1 MKYYLYDEKTKQFL
15 KEQEGYLDP
24 LETKAQ
30 GKNVYIVPP
39 FSTTEKPDLTS
50 LKDNEILVFNGNK
63 WQIEQEFYVGKIVD
77 CQGERAVKYVTD
89 NDLTFEPCDNG
100 FKIVEKPLPK
110 EKTLEELKEQ
120 KHAELKSIMQ
130 TRAAKIDEINTSKNY
145 QLNTGGLEY
154 EEDLFAYDDKALLRI
169 SGTILDWQDQ
179 ISRGT
184 VQPEDIVQPWI
195 SKANRVHPLSYDQ
208 LIELAR
214 LLRQE
219 VQRIVFYG
227 TYLEKLAQAAT
238 TLEELDAIVWDYGAA
253 SASGIIDRLIA
264 GGNQDA

>member
-1 MKYYLYDEKTKQFL
+1 MIEYRNLYWDAPDHSRMQVEIKHPDFGWIPYCCM
-15 KEQEGYLDP
+15 EGDTGIGAELWAARAYLDIEESRDRRD
-24 LETKAQ
+24 LE
-30 GKNVYIVPP
+30 
-39 FSTTEKPDLTS
+39 
-50 LKDNEILVFNGNK
+50 
-63 WQIEQEFYVGKIVD
+63 
-77 CQGERAVKYVTD
+77 
-89 NDLTFEPCDNG
+89 
-100 FKIVEKPLPK
+100 
-110 EKTLEELKEQ
+110 
-120 KHAELKSIMQ
+120 Q
-130 TRAAKIDEINTSKNY
+130 TRRDKICEINSAKNY
-145 QLNTGGLEY
+145 QLNNGGLEY

-184 VQPEDIVQPWI
+184 VKPEDIIQPWI

-227 TYLEKLAQAAT
+227 TYLEKLAQAVR

>member
-1 MKYYLYDEKTKQFL
+1 MSEYYPGYIFHDGDDYPDIAAWCNANSCYI
-15 KEQEGYLDP
+15 KEITPDGEG
-24 LETKAQ
+24 
-30 GKNVYIVPP
+30 
-39 FSTTEKPDLTS
+39 
-50 LKDNEILVFNGNK
+50 
-63 WQIEQEFYVGKIVD
+63 
-77 CQGERAVKYVTD
+77 RR
-89 NDLTFEPCDNG
+89 FE
-100 FKIVEKPLPK
+100 IVEIP
-110 EKTLEELKEQ
+110 Q
-120 KHAELKSIMQ
+120 KSLDEAKADKIAELN
-130 TRAAKIDEINTSKNY
+130 AAKNY
-145 QLNTGGLEY
+145 QLTNGGLEY

-179 ISRGT
+179 ISRGA
-184 VQPEDIVQPWI
+184 VKPEDITQPWI

>member
-1 MKYYLYDEKTKQFL
+1 MIEYRNLYWDAPDHSRMQAEIKHPDFGWIPYCCM
-15 KEQEGYLDP
+15 EGDTGIGAELWAARAYLDIEEWRDRRD
-24 LETKAQ
+24 LEQTRR
-30 GKNVYIVPP
+30 
-39 FSTTEKPDLTS
+39 E
-50 LKDNEILVFNGNK
+50 
-63 WQIEQEFYVGKIVD
+63 
-77 CQGERAVKYVTD
+77 
-89 NDLTFEPCDNG
+89 
-100 FKIVEKPLPK
+100 KIVE
-110 EKTLEELKEQ
+110 
-120 KHAELKSIMQ
+120 
-130 TRAAKIDEINTSKNY
+130 INTAKNY
-145 QLNTGGLEY
+145 QLNNGGLEY

-184 VQPEDIVQPWI
+184 VKPEDIIQPWI

-227 TYLEKLAQAAT
+227 TYLEKLAQAAQ

-264 GGNQDA
+264 GGN

>member
-1 MKYYLYDEKTKQFL
+1 MIEYRNLYWDAPDHSRMQAEINHPDFGWIPYCCM
-15 KEQEGYLDP
+15 EGDTGIGAELWAARAYLDIEEWRDRRD
-24 LETKAQ
+24 LEQTR
-30 GKNVYIVPP
+30 
-39 FSTTEKPDLTS
+39 SE
-50 LKDNEILVFNGNK
+50 
-63 WQIEQEFYVGKIVD
+63 
-77 CQGERAVKYVTD
+77 
-89 NDLTFEPCDNG
+89 
-100 FKIVEKPLPK
+100 KIVE
-110 EKTLEELKEQ
+110 
-120 KHAELKSIMQ
+120 
-130 TRAAKIDEINTSKNY
+130 INSAKNY
-145 QLNTGGLEY
+145 QLNNGGLEY

-184 VQPEDIVQPWI
+184 VQPEGIIQPWI
-195 SKANRVHPLSYDQ
+195 SKANRVHALSYDQ

>member
-1 MKYYLYDEKTKQFL
+1 MREYYPGYIFHDGDDYPEIAVWCNANSCYI
-15 KEQEGYLDP
+15 KEI
-24 LETKAQ
+24 T
-30 GKNVYIVPP
+30 
-39 FSTTEKPDLTS
+39 PDG
-50 LKDNEILVFNGNK
+50 DG
-63 WQIEQEFYVGKIVD
+63 
-77 CQGERAVKYVTD
+77 RR
-89 NDLTFEPCDNG
+89 FE
-100 FKIVEKPLPK
+100 IVEIP
-110 EKTLEELKEQ
+110 Q
-120 KHAELKSIMQ
+120 KSLDEAKADKIAELN
-130 TRAAKIDEINTSKNY
+130 AAKNH
-145 QLNTGGLEY
+145 QLDTGGLEY

-179 ISRGT
+179 ISRGI
-184 VQPEDIVQPWI
+184 VQPEDIIQPWI

-238 TLEELDAIVWDYGAA
+238 TLAELDAIVWDYGAA

>member
-1 MKYYLYDEKTKQFL
+1 MREYYPGYVFHDGDDYPEIAAWCNANSCYIKEITPDGDGRRFEIVKIPPKSLDEA
-15 KEQEGYLDP
+15 
-24 LETKAQ
+24 KA
-30 GKNVYIVPP
+30 
-39 FSTTEKPDLTS
+39 D
-50 LKDNEILVFNGNK
+50 
-63 WQIEQEFYVGKIVD
+63 
-77 CQGERAVKYVTD
+77 
-89 NDLTFEPCDNG
+89 
-100 FKIVEKPLPK
+100 KIVELN
-110 EKTLEELKEQ
+110 
-120 KHAELKSIMQ
+120 
-130 TRAAKIDEINTSKNY
+130 AAKNH
-145 QLNTGGLEY
+145 QLDTGGLEY

-195 SKANRVHPLSYDQ
+195 SKADNVHPLSYDQ

>member
-1 MKYYLYDEKTKQFL
+1 MIEYRNLYWDAPDHSRMQAEIKHPDFGWIPYCCM
-15 KEQEGYLDP
+15 EGDTGIGAELWAARAYLDIEEWRDRRD
-24 LETKAQ
+24 LEQTRR
-30 GKNVYIVPP
+30 
-39 FSTTEKPDLTS
+39 E
-50 LKDNEILVFNGNK
+50 
-63 WQIEQEFYVGKIVD
+63 
-77 CQGERAVKYVTD
+77 
-89 NDLTFEPCDNG
+89 
-100 FKIVEKPLPK
+100 KIVE
-110 EKTLEELKEQ
+110 
-120 KHAELKSIMQ
+120 
-130 TRAAKIDEINTSKNY
+130 INSAKNY
-145 QLNTGGLEY
+145 QLNNGGLEY

-184 VQPEDIVQPWI
+184 VKPEDIIQPWI

-214 LLRQE
+214 LLRRA

-238 TLEELDAIVWDYGAA
+238 TLAELDAIVWDYGAA

-264 GGNQDA
+264 GGN

>member
-1 MKYYLYDEKTKQFL
+1 MIEYRNLYWDAPDHSRMQAEIKHPDFGWIPYCCM
-15 KEQEGYLDP
+15 EGDTGIGAELWAARAYLDIEEWRDRRD
-24 LETKAQ
+24 LEQTRR
-30 GKNVYIVPP
+30 
-39 FSTTEKPDLTS
+39 E
-50 LKDNEILVFNGNK
+50 
-63 WQIEQEFYVGKIVD
+63 
-77 CQGERAVKYVTD
+77 
-89 NDLTFEPCDNG
+89 
-100 FKIVEKPLPK
+100 KIVE
-110 EKTLEELKEQ
+110 
-120 KHAELKSIMQ
+120 
-130 TRAAKIDEINTSKNY
+130 INTAKNY
-145 QLNTGGLEY
+145 QLNNGGLEY

-179 ISRGT
+179 ISRGI

-195 SKANRVHPLSYDQ
+195 SKANRVHALSYDQ

-227 TYLEKLAQAAT
+227 TYLEKLAQAAQ

-264 GGNQDA
+264 GGN

>member
-1 MKYYLYDEKTKQFL
+1 MIEYRNLYWDAPDHSRMQAEIKHPDFGWIPYCCM
-15 KEQEGYLDP
+15 EGDTGIGAELWAARAYLDIEEWRDRRD
-24 LETKAQ
+24 LE
-30 GKNVYIVPP
+30 
-39 FSTTEKPDLTS
+39 
-50 LKDNEILVFNGNK
+50 
-63 WQIEQEFYVGKIVD
+63 
-77 CQGERAVKYVTD
+77 
-89 NDLTFEPCDNG
+89 
-100 FKIVEKPLPK
+100 
-110 EKTLEELKEQ
+110 
-120 KHAELKSIMQ
+120 Q
-130 TRAAKIDEINTSKNY
+130 TRHEKIGEINSAKNY

-179 ISRGT
+179 ISRGI

-195 SKANRVHPLSYDQ
+195 SKANRVHALSYDQ

-238 TLEELDAIVWDYGAA
+238 TLAELDAIVWDYGAA

-264 GGNQDA
+264 GGN

>member
-1 MKYYLYDEKTKQFL
+1 MIEYRNLYWDAPDHSRMQAEIKHPDFGWIPYCCM
-15 KEQEGYLDP
+15 EGDTGIGAELWAARAYLDIEEWRDRRD
-24 LETKAQ
+24 LE
-30 GKNVYIVPP
+30 
-39 FSTTEKPDLTS
+39 
-50 LKDNEILVFNGNK
+50 
-63 WQIEQEFYVGKIVD
+63 
-77 CQGERAVKYVTD
+77 
-89 NDLTFEPCDNG
+89 
-100 FKIVEKPLPK
+100 
-110 EKTLEELKEQ
+110 
-120 KHAELKSIMQ
+120 Q
-130 TRAAKIDEINTSKNY
+130 TRSEKIGEINSAKNY
-145 QLNTGGLEY
+145 QLNNGGLEY

-184 VQPEDIVQPWI
+184 VKPEDIVQPWI
-195 SKANRVHPLSYDQ
+195 SKANRVHALSYDQ

-238 TLEELDAIVWDYGAA
+238 TLAELDAIVWDYGAA

>member
-1 MKYYLYDEKTKQFL
+1 MIDYRDLVWGDRDHTFFKGEVDATFM
-15 KEQEGYLDP
+15 GYGWIPYKFFDGDTGIGAELWSIRDTLDIA
-24 LETKAQ
+24 E
-30 GKNVYIVPP
+30 
-39 FSTTEKPDLTS
+39 
-50 LKDNEILVFNGNK
+50 
-63 WQIEQEFYVGKIVD
+63 W
-77 CQGERAVKYVTD
+77 TD
-89 NDLTFEPCDNG
+89 PRD
-100 FKIVEKPLPK
+100 
-110 EKTLEELKEQ
+110 LEE
-120 KHAELKSIMQ
+120 
-130 TRAAKIDEINTSKNY
+130 TRAAKIDEINAAKNH
-145 QLNTGGLEY
+145 QLDTGGLEY

-184 VQPEDIVQPWI
+184 VQPEDIIQPWI
-195 SKANRVHPLSYDQ
+195 SKANTVHPLSYDQ

-238 TLEELDAIVWDYGAA
+238 SLAELDAIVWDYGAA

>member
-1 MKYYLYDEKTKQFL
+1 MIEYRNLYWDAPDHSRMQAEIKHPDFGWIPYCCM
-15 KEQEGYLDP
+15 EGDTGIGAELWAARAYLDIEEWRDRRD
-24 LETKAQ
+24 LE
-30 GKNVYIVPP
+30 
-39 FSTTEKPDLTS
+39 
-50 LKDNEILVFNGNK
+50 
-63 WQIEQEFYVGKIVD
+63 
-77 CQGERAVKYVTD
+77 
-89 NDLTFEPCDNG
+89 
-100 FKIVEKPLPK
+100 
-110 EKTLEELKEQ
+110 
-120 KHAELKSIMQ
+120 Q
-130 TRAAKIDEINTSKNY
+130 TRNEKIGEINAAKNY
-145 QLNTGGLEY
+145 QLNNGGLEY

-169 SGTILDWQDQ
+169 SGTIQDWQDQ

-184 VQPEDIVQPWI
+184 VQPEDITQPWI
-195 SKANRVHPLSYDQ
+195 SKANRVHALSYDQ

-264 GGNQDA
+264 GGAA

>member
-1 MKYYLYDEKTKQFL
+1 MIEYRNLYWDAPDHSRMQAEIKHPDFGWIPYCCM
-15 KEQEGYLDP
+15 EGDTGIGAELWATRAYLDIEEWRDRRD
-24 LETKAQ
+24 LEQTRR
-30 GKNVYIVPP
+30 
-39 FSTTEKPDLTS
+39 E
-50 LKDNEILVFNGNK
+50 
-63 WQIEQEFYVGKIVD
+63 
-77 CQGERAVKYVTD
+77 
-89 NDLTFEPCDNG
+89 
-100 FKIVEKPLPK
+100 KIVE
-110 EKTLEELKEQ
+110 
-120 KHAELKSIMQ
+120 
-130 TRAAKIDEINTSKNY
+130 INTAKNY
-145 QLNTGGLEY
+145 QLNNGGLEY

-184 VQPEDIVQPWI
+184 VKPEDIIQPWI
-195 SKANRVHPLSYDQ
+195 SKANTVHPLSYDQ

-238 TLEELDAIVWDYGAA
+238 TLAELDAIVWDYGAA

-264 GGNQDA
+264 GGN

>member
-1 MKYYLYDEKTKQFL
+1 MIEYRNLYRDAPDHSRMQAEIKHPDFGWIPYCCM
-15 KEQEGYLDP
+15 EGDTGIGAELWAARAYLDIEEWRDRRD
-24 LETKAQ
+24 LEQTR
-30 GKNVYIVPP
+30 
-39 FSTTEKPDLTS
+39 SE
-50 LKDNEILVFNGNK
+50 
-63 WQIEQEFYVGKIVD
+63 
-77 CQGERAVKYVTD
+77 
-89 NDLTFEPCDNG
+89 
-100 FKIVEKPLPK
+100 KIVE
-110 EKTLEELKEQ
+110 
-120 KHAELKSIMQ
+120 
-130 TRAAKIDEINTSKNY
+130 INSAKNY
-145 QLNTGGLEY
+145 QLNNGGLEY

-169 SGTILDWQDQ
+169 SGTILDRQDQ

-195 SKANRVHPLSYDQ
+195 SKANRVHALSYDQ

-227 TYLEKLAQAAT
+227 TYLEKLAQVSI
-238 TLEELDAIVWDYGAA
+238 TLAELDAIVWDYGAA

>member
-1 MKYYLYDEKTKQFL
+1 MSEYYPGYIFRDGDDYPDIAAWCNANSCYI
-15 KEQEGYLDP
+15 KELTPDAEGRRFEIVKIPQKD
-24 LETKAQ
+24 LEAARA
-30 GKNVYIVPP
+30 
-39 FSTTEKPDLTS
+39 D
-50 LKDNEILVFNGNK
+50 
-63 WQIEQEFYVGKIVD
+63 KI
-77 CQGERAVKYVTD
+77 
-89 NDLTFEPCDNG
+89 
-100 FKIVEKPLPK
+100 
-110 EKTLEELKEQ
+110 
-120 KHAELKSIMQ
+120 AELN
-130 TRAAKIDEINTSKNY
+130 AAKNK
-145 QLNTGGLEY
+145 QLDTGGLEY
-154 EEDLFAYDDKALLRI
+154 MEDLFAYDDKALLRI

-184 VQPEDIVQPWI
+184 VQPGDIIQPWI
-195 SKANRVHPLSYDQ
+195 SKANTVHALSYDQ

-238 TLEELDAIVWDYGAA
+238 SLAELDAIVWDYGAA

>member
-1 MKYYLYDEKTKQFL
+1 MSSEYYPGYIFRDDDDYPDIAAWCNANNCYI
-15 KEQEGYLDP
+15 KELTPDKEG
-24 LETKAQ
+24 
-30 GKNVYIVPP
+30 
-39 FSTTEKPDLTS
+39 
-50 LKDNEILVFNGNK
+50 
-63 WQIEQEFYVGKIVD
+63 
-77 CQGERAVKYVTD
+77 RR
-89 NDLTFEPCDNG
+89 FE
-100 FKIVEKPLPK
+100 IVEVPQKSLAEAK
-110 EKTLEELKEQ
+110 AEKI
-120 KHAELKSIMQ
+120 AELN
-130 TRAAKIDEINTSKNY
+130 AAKNH

-227 TYLEKLAQAAT
+227 TYLEKLAQAAR

>member
-1 MKYYLYDEKTKQFL
+1 MIEYRNLYWDAPDHSRMQAEIKHPDFGWIPYCCM
-15 KEQEGYLDP
+15 EGDTGIGAELWAARAYLDIEEWRDRRD
-24 LETKAQ
+24 LE
-30 GKNVYIVPP
+30 
-39 FSTTEKPDLTS
+39 
-50 LKDNEILVFNGNK
+50 
-63 WQIEQEFYVGKIVD
+63 
-77 CQGERAVKYVTD
+77 
-89 NDLTFEPCDNG
+89 
-100 FKIVEKPLPK
+100 
-110 EKTLEELKEQ
+110 
-120 KHAELKSIMQ
+120 Q
-130 TRAAKIDEINTSKNY
+130 TRREKIGEINAAKNY
-145 QLNTGGLEY
+145 QLNNGGLEY

-195 SKANRVHPLSYDQ
+195 SKANTVHPLSYDQ

-227 TYLEKLAQAAT
+227 TYLEKLARAAT

-264 GGNQDA
+264 GGN

>member
-1 MKYYLYDEKTKQFL
+1 MSEYYP
-15 KEQEGYLDP
+15 GYIFRDGEDYP
-24 LETKAQ
+24 EVAAWCNT
-30 GKNVYIVPP
+30 
-39 FSTTEKPDLTS
+39 
-50 LKDNEILVFNGNK
+50 NG
-63 WQIEQEFYVGKIVD
+63 
-77 CQGERAVKYVTD
+77 CR
-89 NDLTFEPCDNG
+89 
-100 FKIVEKPLPK
+100 IVELTPDKEGRRFEIVKIPPK
-110 EKTLEELKEQ
+110 SLDEAK
-120 KHAELKSIMQ
+120 AE
-130 TRAAKIDEINTSKNY
+130 KIDEINAAKNY
-145 QLNTGGLEY
+145 QLNNGGLEY

-179 ISRGT
+179 ISRGV

-195 SKANRVHPLSYDQ
+195 SKANRVHALSYDQ

-219 VQRIVFYG
+219 VQKIVFYG

-238 TLEELDAIVWDYGAA
+238 SLAELDAIVWDYGAA

>member
-1 MKYYLYDEKTKQFL
+1 MIEYRNLYWDDPDHSRMQAEIKHPDFGWIPYCCM
-15 KEQEGYLDP
+15 EGDTGIGAELWAARAYLDIEEWRDRRD
-24 LETKAQ
+24 LEQTRR
-30 GKNVYIVPP
+30 
-39 FSTTEKPDLTS
+39 E
-50 LKDNEILVFNGNK
+50 
-63 WQIEQEFYVGKIVD
+63 
-77 CQGERAVKYVTD
+77 
-89 NDLTFEPCDNG
+89 
-100 FKIVEKPLPK
+100 KIVE
-110 EKTLEELKEQ
+110 
-120 KHAELKSIMQ
+120 
-130 TRAAKIDEINTSKNY
+130 INSAKNY
-145 QLNTGGLEY
+145 QLNNGGLEY

-184 VQPEDIVQPWI
+184 VQPEDIIQPWI
-195 SKANRVHPLSYDQ
+195 SKANNVHPLRYDQ

-238 TLEELDAIVWDYGAA
+238 SLEELDAIVWDYGAA

-264 GGNQDA
+264 GGAA

>member
-1 MKYYLYDEKTKQFL
+1 MSEYYPGYKFR
-15 KEQEGYLDP
+15 EGDDYP
-24 LETKAQ
+24 EIAAWCNAN
-30 GKNVYIVPP
+30 GCYIVEL
-39 FSTTEKPDLTS
+39 TPD
-50 LKDNEILVFNGNK
+50 KEG
-63 WQIEQEFYVGKIVD
+63 
-77 CQGERAVKYVTD
+77 RR
-89 NDLTFEPCDNG
+89 FE
-100 FKIVEKPLPK
+100 IVEIP
-110 EKTLEELKEQ
+110 Q
-120 KHAELKSIMQ
+120 KSLD
-130 TRAAKIDEINTSKNY
+130 AAKADKITEINVAKNS
-145 QLNTGGLEY
+145 QLNNGGLEY
-154 EEDLFAYDDKALLRI
+154 MEDLFAYDDKALLRI

-179 ISRGT
+179 ISRGI
-184 VQPEDIVQPWI
+184 VQPGDIVQPWI
-195 SKANRVHPLSYDQ
+195 SKANTVHPLSYDQ

>member
-1 MKYYLYDEKTKQFL
+1 MIEYRNLYWDAPDHSRMQAEIKHPDFGWIPYCCM
-15 KEQEGYLDP
+15 EGDTGIGAELWAARAYLDIEEWRDRRD
-24 LETKAQ
+24 LEQTR
-30 GKNVYIVPP
+30 
-39 FSTTEKPDLTS
+39 SE
-50 LKDNEILVFNGNK
+50 
-63 WQIEQEFYVGKIVD
+63 
-77 CQGERAVKYVTD
+77 
-89 NDLTFEPCDNG
+89 
-100 FKIVEKPLPK
+100 KIVE
-110 EKTLEELKEQ
+110 
-120 KHAELKSIMQ
+120 
-130 TRAAKIDEINTSKNY
+130 INSAKNY
-145 QLNTGGLEY
+145 QLNNGGLEY

-179 ISRGT
+179 ISRGA
-184 VQPEDIVQPWI
+184 VKPEDIVQPWI

-264 GGNQDA
+264 GGN

>member
-1 MKYYLYDEKTKQFL
+1 MIEYRNLYWDAPDHSRMQAEIKHPDFGWIPYCCM
-15 KEQEGYLDP
+15 EGDTGIGAELWAARAYLDIEEWRDRRD
-24 LETKAQ
+24 LE
-30 GKNVYIVPP
+30 
-39 FSTTEKPDLTS
+39 
-50 LKDNEILVFNGNK
+50 
-63 WQIEQEFYVGKIVD
+63 
-77 CQGERAVKYVTD
+77 
-89 NDLTFEPCDNG
+89 
-100 FKIVEKPLPK
+100 
-110 EKTLEELKEQ
+110 
-120 KHAELKSIMQ
+120 Q
-130 TRAAKIDEINTSKNY
+130 TRREKIGEINSAKNY
-145 QLNTGGLEY
+145 QLNNGGLEY

-179 ISRGT
+179 ISRGI
-184 VQPEDIVQPWI
+184 VQPEGIIQPWI
-195 SKANRVHPLSYDQ
+195 SKANTVHPLSYDQ

-238 TLEELDAIVWDYGAA
+238 TLAELDAIVWDYGAA

>member
-1 MKYYLYDEKTKQFL
+1 MIDYRDLVWGDRDHTFFKGEVDSGELGYGWIPYNFY
-15 KEQEGYLDP
+15 EGDTGIGAELWPIRDTLDIAP
-24 LETKAQ
+24 
-30 GKNVYIVPP
+30 
-39 FSTTEKPDLTS
+39 
-50 LKDNEILVFNGNK
+50 
-63 WQIEQEFYVGKIVD
+63 WVD
-77 CQGERAVKYVTD
+77 PRD
-89 NDLTFEPCDNG
+89 
-100 FKIVEKPLPK
+100 
-110 EKTLEELKEQ
+110 LEE
-120 KHAELKSIMQ
+120 
-130 TRAAKIDEINTSKNY
+130 TRAAKIDEISTAKNR
-145 QLNTGGLEY
+145 QLDTGGLEY

-184 VQPEDIVQPWI
+184 VQPEDIIQPWI
-195 SKANRVHPLSYDQ
+195 SKANTVHPLSYDQ

-264 GGNQDA
+264 GGN